1 MYNISVNKAVG
12 LRQIW
17 ECYNCKETVKG
28 GMCNICGCTFTE
40 YLMSKNVKLSDLG
53 VRLR

>member
-1 MYNISVNKAVG
+1 MEKSVG

-17 ECYNCKETVKG
+17 ECYNCKVMVKG
-28 GMCNICGCTFTE
+28 GMCNTCGFTFTE

>member
-1 MYNISVNKAVG
+1 MEKSVG

-17 ECYNCKETVKG
+17 ECYNCKVMVKG
-28 GMCNICGCTFTE
+28 GMCNTCGCTFTE
-40 YLMSKNVKLSDLG
+40 YLLSKDIKLSDLG